1 MTITTRFRAHGRL
14 LRQAQARTF
23 AQGVQGV
30 EKPDRDVSGDE
41 FEAYRLEGRGEV
53 VAAVQVQ
60 AADPLADGGGGGR
73 RHRAAGEVTRPG
85 ACLSRRKAV

>member
-1 MTITTRFRAHGRL
+1 MTITTGFALMEGSFVRPGPDV
-14 LRQAQARTF
+14 AR
-23 AQGVQGV
+23 GVQGV

-73 RHRAAGEVTRPG
+73 RHRAAGGHQAQGLLVAPEG
-85 ACLSRRKAV
+85 G